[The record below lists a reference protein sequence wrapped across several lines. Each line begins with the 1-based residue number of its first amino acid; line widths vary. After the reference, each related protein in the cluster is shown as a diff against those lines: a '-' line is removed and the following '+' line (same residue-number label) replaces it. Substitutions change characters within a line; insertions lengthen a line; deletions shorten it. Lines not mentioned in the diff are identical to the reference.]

1 MLTHMRIARHLSPST
16 NLPEFGVLAEDNFWT
31 IAGNNP
37 YENLELTGEFYPLE
51 EVTLISPCAPH
62 KIIGIALNFSG
73 IQGYNP
79 NMSEPLVFLKS
90 PNTVTGPNTKVNIP
104 FHSLKA
110 WGEAELAV
118 VIKRRASKIKRDSV
132 DDYVLGFTIANDVTV
147 SNIEGRDHH
156 LARSKSVDGF
166 CPIGPWI
173 ETDLTLSNLDINA
186 FQNGELIRAGNT
198 KDHHWNW
205 REIVFQVSQWMC
217 LEEGDVILTGNPPDI
232 NGWVYLE
239 DEAKFEATISNIG
252 TLTTYFSIADSK
264 S

>member
-1 MLTHMRIARHLSPST
+1 MLTRMRIARHLSPFT
-16 NLPEFGVLAEDNFWT
+16 KLPEFGVLIEDYFWT
-31 IAGNNP
+31 LVGNNP
-37 YENLELTGEFYPLE
+37 YGNLELSGEKFPLE
-51 EVTLISPCAPH
+51 NVVLISPCVPS
-62 KIIGIALNFSG
+62 KVIGIALNFSG

-79 NMSEPLVFLKS
+79 DMSEPLVFLKA
-90 PNTVTGPNTKVNIP
+90 PNTVTGPNSIVEIP
-104 FHSLKA
+104 FSSLKA

-118 VIKRRASKIKRDSV
+118 VIKKRASKIQRDEV
-132 DDYVLGFTIANDVTV
+132 DDHVLGFTIANDVSV

-173 ETDLTLSNLDINA
+173 ETDLTLSDLDIKA
-186 FQNGELIRAGNT
+186 FQNSELIRAGNT

-232 NGWVYLE
+232 SGWVYLE
-239 DEAKFEATISNIG
+239 DGAKFEATITQIG
-252 TLTTYFSIADSK
+252 TLTTFFSIADSER
-264 S
+264 